1 MREESEKRNQKRQ
14 EAEPVIPRT
23 CGHRPLEAPR
33 PPAADPR
40 PLTVMASEFRTQ
52 RQQPLSQ
59 NPADTPGISMLS
71 YLCPFSKRFI
81 FLYEALSKHSLI
93 QDGHQFNMAAN

>member
-1 MREESEKRNQKRQ
+1 MGGTKCLLSPTPKNMGDMSSPTQ
-14 EAEPVIPRT
+14 T
-23 CGHRPLEAPR
+23 RPML
-33 PPAADPR
+33 AADPI
-40 PLTVMASEFRTQ
+40 PLTVMASEFRTW

-71 YLCPFSKRFI
+71 YLCPFIKRFI
-81 FLYEALSKHSLI
+81 FLYEASSKHSLI